1 MRKQIIAIMLMGIV
15 LFVACGKKEET
26 SMERPVKQIVS
37 EQVIIREMS
46 QIFESD
52 AVLEPKDKVNHN
64 TERGGTIEKIYKKNG
79 DYVKKGDLVM
89 SFSDAGT
96 KASYLQALAN
106 LQTAESSYRIAQG
119 NHSKFKQLYD
129 RGLVSHL
136 EYVSYENTL
145 VSASGQLEVA
155 KAMFQSAQSDYS
167 KLERRA
173 DISGTIG
180 NLFGKEGNKV
190 NPLEDV
196 FTVLNDSQMQ
206 AYIGLPGEYIANVK
220 NGDHLTVHV
229 DNTGKDYEA
238 VIGEVNPIADTTTKN
253 FMTKIILQNS
263 EKEIKDGMYASI
275 NLPIGSKQVLSVPDE
290 AIFVRNLISYVF
302 KIVDGKAVRVEVQAG
317 SQNGE
322 YTEITSPDIKEGDKI
337 VVKGLFGLQDGD
349 KVEEST
355 PADLDPKQAN

>member
-1 MRKQIIAIMLMGIV
+1 MKKRIIRTVLVGIV
-15 LFVACGKKEET
+15 LLTACGKKEEL
-26 SMERPVKQIVS
+26 PVEIPAKKIVS
-37 EQVIIREMS
+37 EQIVMREMS
-46 QIFESD
+46 KTFQSD
-52 AVLEPKDKVNHN
+52 AILEPKDKVNHN

-79 DYVKKGDLVM
+79 DFVKKGDLVM

-129 RGLVSHL
+129 RGLISHL
-136 EYVSYENTL
+136 EYVGYENTL

-155 KAMFQSAQSDYS
+155 KAMFQSAKSDYS

-173 DISGTIG
+173 DISGSIG
-180 NLFGKEGNKV
+180 NLFEKEGNKV
-190 NPLEDV
+190 NALENV
-196 FTVLNDSQMQ
+196 FTVLNDNQMQ

-238 VIGEVNPIADTTTKN
+238 IISEVNPIADTTTKN
-253 FMTKIILQNS
+253 FMTKITLPNPD
-263 EKEIKDGMYASI
+263 KEIKDGMYASVNI
-275 NLPIGSKQVLSVPDE
+275 PIGSKQALSIPDE
-290 AIFVRNLISYVF
+290 AIFVRNLISYIF
-302 KIVDGKAVRVEVQAG
+302 KIVDGKAVRIEVQTGA
-317 SQNGE
+317 QNGE
-322 YTEITSPDIKEGDKI
+322 YTEIISKEIQEGDRV

-355 PADLDPKQAN
+355 AEDLDPKQAN